1 MQKSKSQAEQRELQL
16 RPMKTADIDKI
27 VTLENE
33 CQLSSWGAT
42 SYQAELLNPSAV
54 LLTAIVHDE
63 VVGFFSGRMMAD
75 EFEIYTIAVA
85 PKFRRQG
92 LGAKILIAALEIAK
106 MKGAKHAYLEV
117 RAANEPA
124 KKMYERHGF
133 TLTGKRKEY
142 YSAPLEDALLYSCE
156 ID

>member
-42 SYQAELLNPSAV
+42 GYQAELLNPSAV

>member
-1 MQKSKSQAEQRELQL
+1 MQL

-27 VTLENE
+27 VALENE
-33 CQLSSWGAT
+33 CQLSSWGGT
-42 SYQAELLNPSAV
+42 GYQAELLNPSAV

-63 VVGFFSGRMMAD
+63 VVGFFSGRMLAD

-85 PKFRRQG
+85 TKFRRQG

-106 MKGAKHAYLEV
+106 MSGVKKAYLEV
-117 RAANEPA
+117 RASNEPA
-124 KKMYERHGF
+124 KKMYERYGF

-142 YSAPLEDALLYSCE
+142 YSAPLEDALLYSYE

>member
-1 MQKSKSQAEQRELQL
+1 MPKSSSQNEGRELQL
-16 RPMKTADIDKI
+16 RPMKTADIDEI

-42 SYQAELLNPSAV
+42 GYQAELLNPHAV
-54 LLTAIVHDE
+54 LLTAIMNNE
-63 VVGFFSGRMMAD
+63 VVGFFFGRMLAD

-124 KKMYERHGF
+124 KNMYERHGF

-142 YSAPLEDALLYSCE
+142 YSAPLADALLYSCE

>member
-1 MQKSKSQAEQRELQL
+1 MPKSSSQNEERELQL

-27 VTLENE
+27 VALENE
-33 CQLSSWGAT
+33 CQLSSWGGT
-42 SYQAELLNPSAV
+42 GYQVELLNQSAV

-63 VVGFFSGRMMAD
+63 VVGFFSGRMLAY

-92 LGAKILIAALEIAK
+92 FGAKILIAALEIAK
-106 MKGAKHAYLEV
+106 TSGAKKAYLEV

-124 KKMYERHGF
+124 KNMYEQAGF
-133 TLTGKRKEY
+133 ALTGIRKEY
-142 YSAPLEDALLYSCE
+142 YSAPVEDALLFSCE

>member
-1 MQKSKSQAEQRELQL
+1 MQL

-27 VTLENE
+27 VALENE
-33 CQLSSWGAT
+33 CQLSSWGGT
-42 SYQAELLNPSAV
+42 GYQAELLNPFAV

-63 VVGFFSGRMMAD
+63 VVGFFSGRMLAD

-85 PKFRRQG
+85 TKFRRQG

-106 MKGAKHAYLEV
+106 MSGVKKAYLEV
-117 RAANEPA
+117 RASNEPA
-124 KKMYERHGF
+124 KKMYERYGF

-142 YSAPLEDALLYSCE
+142 YSAPLEDALLYSYE